1 MAPADSHNHAPASEH
16 ASHDH
21 QHGTL
26 DPALLT
32 TERGIWAVKWS
43 LVGLLVTASLQAV
56 VVAFTSSVA
65 LLADTIH
72 NFGDAATAVPLWV
85 AFVMARKKPTA
96 RFNYGLGRLEDVAG
110 IAILFVMLASAG
122 LAVYESITRLLQPQ
136 EIHYLGV
143 VAAASLIGFAGN
155 EVVAMFR
162 MRVGHEIGSAALIAD
177 GHHARIDGLTSLGV
191 LIGVI
196 GVWLGYPQA
205 DALVGLAITIVIF
218 KIVWNSGTSLFTR
231 LLDGIDPEVVDEV
244 RHAAHHVAGVVEVTD
259 VRVRWLGHR
268 LLADVNIAVNALLSV
283 EQGHQIAYEVRH
295 QLLHHLPYLGNATI
309 HVDPANASGEHHHRI
324 ADHAH
329 DELPTHSH

>member
-1 MAPADSHNHAPASEH
+1 MTPRNSHDHAHDSEH

-21 QHGTL
+21 THGTL

-32 TERGIWAVKWS
+32 TEKGIWATKWS
-43 LVGLLVTASLQAV
+43 LIGLLATASLQAV

-72 NFGDAATAVPLWV
+72 NFGDAATALPLWI
-85 AFVMARKKPTA
+85 AFVMARKKPTKQ
-96 RFNYGLGRLEDVAG
+96 FTYGYGRAEDVAG
-110 IAILFVMLASAG
+110 IAIIFAMLASAG
-122 LAVYESITRLLQPQ
+122 LAAYESITRLLHPQ
-136 EIHYLGV
+136 EIHHLGV

-155 EVVAMFR
+155 ELVAMFR
-162 MRVGHEIGSAALIAD
+162 MRVGREIGSAALVAD

-191 LIGVI
+191 LLGVA

-218 KIVWNSGTSLFTR
+218 NIVWESGKSLLTR

-244 RHAAHHVAGVVEVTD
+244 RHAAHHVAGVVEVTE

-268 LLADVNIAVNALLSV
+268 LLADVNIAVDSALSV

-295 QLLHHLPYLGNATI
+295 QLLHHLRYLANATI